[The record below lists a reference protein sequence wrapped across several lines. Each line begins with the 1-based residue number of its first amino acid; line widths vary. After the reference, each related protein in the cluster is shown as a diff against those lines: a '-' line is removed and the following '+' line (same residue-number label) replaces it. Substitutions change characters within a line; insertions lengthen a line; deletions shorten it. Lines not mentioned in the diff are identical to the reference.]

1 MLCFVLINS
10 VILNFLCA
18 WILFHASCCHWCSH
32 LCCSFIFN
40 QEPDM
45 RPNFA
50 ELLRQLSELNREG
63 DYPHIEWLW
72 FTPLLPFTLG
82 DEVLGMSSTQK
93 SPSHQNAALTSLAPL
108 PPPAPPQPPP
118 PLQPTIPF
126 HPSLPPPPTPLSPP
140 RGVCL
145 VLWTLSASLV
155 PSAWRSYLP
164 WALQWS
170 PFWSGSGELPVP
182 SVSYGKDLFPPLW
195 VVCPDRLAWLAPL
208 FRFCWFCFY
217 LPCFH
222 EEFCALL
229 WRNFLCAWSLGRKK
243 TKSTPDILPP
253 LLMCTKKKRKKK
265 ELMHRCCYW

>member
-50 ELLRQLSELNREG
+50 ELQRQLSELNREG

-93 SPSHQNAALTSLAPL
+93 TPSHQNAALTSLAPL

-118 PLQPTIPF
+118 P
-126 HPSLPPPPTPLSPP
+126 PSSRPSHFTPP
-140 RGVCL
+140 
-145 VLWTLSASLV
+145 
-155 PSAWRSYLP
+155 
-164 WALQWS
+164 
-170 PFWSGSGELPVP
+170 
-182 SVSYGKDLFPPLW
+182 
-195 VVCPDRLAWLAPL
+195 AP
-208 FRFCWFCFY
+208 
-217 LPCFH
+217 
-222 EEFCALL
+222 
-229 WRNFLCAWSLGRKK
+229 
-243 TKSTPDILPP
+243 LPP
-253 LLMCTKKKRKKK
+253 LPSPHPEACVWCCGHFL
-265 ELMHRCCYW
+265 HRLSRQPGGVICHERSSDLLFEAVVGSYLCRVSATAKISSPLCGLSALTDWLG